1 MRSAS
6 PLWQR
11 MLAPMLALVLLSACA
26 AKPVM
31 MKIEGIKTPM
41 PTDTIVDTR
50 TGRPISFDQLIGQ
63 LAEVR
68 VVYVGER
75 HTDMAQHR
83 IQLKIIQALV
93 DRGRDIRVGM
103 EMFDHT
109 YQHILDLW
117 SAGDL
122 TWEAF
127 LKRSQWYANWR
138 YDDALYKDILVYIQ
152 QRHLKLIGLNIPFCI
167 PPKIAAGGLENLS
180 AADRAQLPKQIDTS
194 NAAHRAYLKE
204 IFAMHHLSGRED
216 FEDFYQAQCAW
227 EDGMAQAVAD
237 NLDDASMVVLAG
249 DGHITHKFGIPDRA
263 FKRSRA
269 SFYTVYLAAQ
279 GTNASR
285 ADGDFIWVTP
295 APAFRHGMGM
305 P

>member
-1 MRSAS
+1 MV
-6 PLWQR
+6 PW
-11 MLAPMLALVLLSACA
+11 LAAALLSACTP
-26 AKPVM
+26 KPAM
-31 MKIEGIKTPM
+31 LKIEGIETPM
-41 PTDTIVDTR
+41 PAQTIVDTH
-50 TGRPISFDQLIGQ
+50 TGRSISFDELIGQ

-93 DRGRDIRVGM
+93 DRGRNIRVGM

-109 YQHILDLW
+109 YQHVLDLW

-122 TWEAF
+122 TWENF
-127 LKRSQWYANWR
+127 LKRSHWYANWR

-167 PPKIAAGGLENLS
+167 PPKIAAGGLDSLS
-180 AADRAQLPKQIDTS
+180 AADRAQLPRQIDTG
-194 NAAHRAYLKE
+194 NAAHRAYIKE
-204 IFAMHHLSGRED
+204 IFTMHHLSGRED
-216 FEDFYQAQCAW
+216 FESFYEAQCAW

-237 NLDDASMVVLAG
+237 NLDDAAMVVLAG
-249 DGHITHKFGIPDRA
+249 NGHITHKFGIPDRA
-263 FKRSRA
+263 FRRSRA
-269 SFYTVYLAAQ
+269 SFYTVYLAAP
-279 GTNASR
+279 GTNASK

-295 APAFRHGMGM
+295 ASASRPHMGM